1 MIFLSRL
8 ARIFRKDNV
17 RSILE
22 ISSFLITI
30 KKALAINIIIQQ
42 SVGSVSRN
50 IVNNLM

>member
-30 KKALAINIIIQQ
+30 KKALAINIIIIQQ

-50 IVNNLM
+50 IGNNY